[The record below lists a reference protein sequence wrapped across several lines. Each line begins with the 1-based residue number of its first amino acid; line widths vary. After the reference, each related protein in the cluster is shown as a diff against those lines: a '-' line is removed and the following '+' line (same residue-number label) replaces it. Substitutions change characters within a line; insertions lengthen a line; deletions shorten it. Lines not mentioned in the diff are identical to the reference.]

1 VGMSFSE
8 RKGFKAVPTVIQADA
23 ISDELLAAI
32 WNTFDKHLWSRS
44 NFITPIRYGAIP
56 SIYPFSKALWADYF
70 KRPVDTIPE
79 YPPKILAIV
88 REYVF
93 QSVWYDVYDFTEFV
107 AAYIAHLYG
116 ESIYH
121 DLNAV
126 FEREL
131 GGYRFIERKLI
142 DITSPQEIEALE
154 EALQDTQFSGVN
166 KHIETAL
173 TLYSNKENPDY
184 RNSMKESIS
193 AVESMAK
200 IIAGK
205 PKASLGEAL
214 KEIGKQGKLH
224 ESLTLGFIKLYGYT
238 SEEGGIR
245 HGMLDDPNV
254 SPADAKYFL
263 LSCTSFVNYLK
274 SKM

>member
-1 VGMSFSE
+1 MSFSE
-8 RKGFKAVPTVIQADA
+8 RKGFKAVPTVIQADG

-56 SIYPFSKALWADYF
+56 SIHPFSKALWADYF
-70 KRPVDTIPE
+70 KRPVDTIPD
-79 YPPKILAIV
+79 YPPKILALV

-107 AAYIAHLYG
+107 AGYIAHQYG

-121 DLNAV
+121 ELNAV

-131 GGYRFIERKLI
+131 GGYRFIERKLV

-154 EALQDTQFSGVN
+154 EALQDTKFSGVN

-205 PKASLGEAL
+205 PKATLEDAL
-214 KEIGKQGKLH
+214 KVLDKEEKLHRALRDGFGKL
-224 ESLTLGFIKLYGYT
+224 YAYT
-238 SEEGGIR
+238 NDADGIR
-245 HGMLDDPNV
+245 HALLEESNLTA
-254 SPADAKYFL
+254 ADAKYFL